1 MPEQSLRIP
10 YDNIVYIGD
19 SATDIPCMRLVK
31 SKGGYSIGV
40 FDPQKNDKSKVYP
53 LFNDGRINYFAPA
66 DYSSESD
73 LSIYIKFIIDEIAA
87 KERMRT
93 KQKIIA
99 LNSSLYG
106 CMRNMKKY
114 LESPEAQNDDSLNE
128 FRRKALDDID
138 ELSKLL
144 NS

>member
-1 MPEQSLRIP
+1 
-10 YDNIVYIGD
+10 
-19 SATDIPCMRLVK
+19 
-31 SKGGYSIGV
+31 
-40 FDPQKNDKSKVYP
+40 
-53 LFNDGRINYFAPA
+53 
-66 DYSSESD
+66 
-73 LSIYIKFIIDEIAA
+73 
-87 KERMRT
+87 MRT